1 MSRFPPVL
9 ALLAILA
16 GCAPYA
22 AQPRGIK
29 GGDGTLRLS
38 FIGEPQTLN
47 PNIGPDEAALIIST
61 NLFNR
66 LISLASDGNVIPEL
80 AERWDESDDGLTY
93 TFYLRSDVR
102 WHDGRPLTAEDVR
115 VTLRRVREESVNREV
130 ASRIAEV
137 TVPQARV
144 VVVRL
149 DKPWAAFLP
158 SFAWYGTSILPAHI
172 YGQNGWANHP
182 GNLKPVG
189 TGPFKLKLWE
199 PGKRIVIERNDDY
212 FGPGPYLDQVEY
224 RFVPTAEESAEQL
237 LRGEV
242 DLLMGRPPA
251 PLLEVLTKTPGLR
264 VAIAPGDG
272 RTYLTFNLRRRPL
285 DDVRVR
291 RAINMAID
299 RRAIV
304 DEALGGLG
312 APATGFYT
320 PAVAWAYNGNAKAPA
335 YDPSGARRLIASS
348 VPPGYVA
355 NLLYSTHGSGALLA
369 EKIAGQLAAVGLRVR
384 TRAAPPQEYFK
395 LIFES
400 HDFDFAVL
408 AGSQGPDPDTLT
420 TRFASNGGS
429 QIMGYSNAE
438 LDAVLARGG
447 TSSDVSVRS
456 AAYFR
461 AQEILAEDLPIA
473 PLVENV
479 RVTISRAGIRG
490 LPQDDARGLVPE
502 FMYNLVRLPDK
513 ERTRLSDKER
523 TRLSDKERTRLS
535 DKERTRLSDKERTR

>member
-1 MSRFPPVL
+1 
-9 ALLAILA
+9 LLVILA
-16 GCAPYA
+16 GCAPHA
-22 AQPRGIK
+22 AQPRSIK

-47 PNIGPDEAALIIST
+47 PNIGPDEAALVITT

-80 AERWDESDDGLTY
+80 AERWDEADDGLSY

-115 VTLRRVREESVNREV
+115 VTLLRVTKESVNREV
-130 ASRIAEV
+130 GSRIADV
-137 TVPQARV
+137 TVPRPQV

-172 YGQNGWANHP
+172 YGQNSWANHP
-182 GNLKPVG
+182 ANLQPVG

-199 PGKRIVIERNDDY
+199 PGKRIVVERNDDY

-224 RFVPTAEESAEQL
+224 RFAATAEESAEHL
-237 LRGEV
+237 LRGDV

-251 PLLEVLTKTPGLR
+251 PLLEMLTKTPGLR

-272 RTYLTFNLRRRPL
+272 RTYLTFNLRRQPL
-285 DDVRVR
+285 DDIRVR

-304 DEALGGLG
+304 DEALAGLG

-320 PAVAWAYNGNAKAPA
+320 PAVAWAYNGNARAPA
-335 YDPSGARRLIASS
+335 YDPAGARRLVASS

-355 NLLYSTHGSGALLA
+355 TLLCSTHGSGALLA
-369 EKIAGQLAAVGLRVR
+369 EKIGAQLGAVGLRVR
-384 TRAAPPQEYFK
+384 TRAVPPQEYFR

-400 HDFDFAVL
+400 HDFDLAVL
-408 AGSQGPDPDTLT
+408 AGSQGPDPDALT
-420 TRFASNGGS
+420 ARFASNGGS
-429 QIMGYSNAE
+429 QVMGYSNTE
-438 LDAVLARGG
+438 LDSVLARGG
-447 TSSDVSVRS
+447 TSSDMSVRS
-456 AAYFR
+456 TAYFR

-502 FMYNLVRLPDK
+502 FMYNLVRLPAKELTRLPNK
-513 ERTRLSDKER
+513 ERTRLPNKER
-523 TRLSDKERTRLS
+523 TR
-535 DKERTRLSDKERTR
+535 

>member
-1 MSRFPPVL
+1 MSRFQPAL
-9 ALLAILA
+9 ALLVIFA
-16 GCAPYA
+16 GCAQYA

-47 PNIGPDEAALIIST
+47 PNVGPDEAALVITT

-93 TFYLRSDVR
+93 TFFLRSDVR
-102 WHDGRPLTAEDVR
+102 WHDGRALTAEDVR
-115 VTLRRVREESVNREV
+115 VTLLRVKEESVNREV
-130 ASRIAEV
+130 ASRIADV
-137 TVPQARV
+137 TVPQPHV

-158 SFAWYGTSILPAHI
+158 SFAWYGTSILPAHV
-172 YGQNGWANHP
+172 YGQKAWTNHP
-182 GNLKPVG
+182 ANLQPVG

-199 PGKRIVIERNDDY
+199 PGKRIVVERNDDY

-224 RFVPTAEESAEQL
+224 RFVRTAEESVEHL

-242 DLLMGRPPA
+242 DLLMGRPPT
-251 PLLEVLTKTPGLR
+251 PLLDLLTKTPGLR
-264 VAIAPGDG
+264 VDIAPGDS
-272 RTYLTFNLRRRPL
+272 RTYLTFNLRKRPL
-285 DDVRVR
+285 DDIRVR

-320 PAVAWAYNGNAKAPA
+320 PAVAWAYNGDARAPA
-335 YDPSGARRLIASS
+335 YDPAGARRLVAAS
-348 VPPGYVA
+348 VPANYVA
-355 NLLYSTHGSGALLA
+355 TLLYSTYGSGALLA
-369 EKIAGQLAAVGLRVR
+369 EQIAAQLVAVGLRVR
-384 TRAAPPQEYFK
+384 TRAVPPQEYFK
-395 LIFES
+395 LIFDS
-400 HDFDFAVL
+400 HDFDLAVL

-420 TRFASNGGS
+420 ARFASNGGS

-438 LDAVLARGG
+438 LDSVLARGG
-447 TSSDVSVRS
+447 TSSDMSVRS

-461 AQEILAEDLPIA
+461 AQEILAQDLPIA

-502 FMYNLVRLPDK
+502 FMYNLVRLPDPNK
-513 ERTRLSDKER
+513 ERTRLPDKAR
-523 TRLSDKERTRLS
+523 TRPPGKEPAR
-535 DKERTRLSDKERTR
+535 